1 MDRPNAI
8 QQPTE
13 VLLKEIELEN
23 KIRELLDDTQIYFDY
38 NIVPEPE
45 VMEFPVIKLD
55 LITINKEHNQKFLF
69 HSVKGGSKM
78 EILKTM
84 ITYINEYKKNLE
96 IYEIEW
102 LDIKLHGNQHGS
114 IQTSWF
120 RGNDIFD
127 VLNKFYYEK
136 EKSQFKIFKIKLM
149 PEA

>member
-13 VLLKEIELEN
+13 VLLKEIDLEN
-23 KIRELLDDTQIYFDY
+23 KIREQLDDTQIYFDY
-38 NIVPEPE
+38 NIVPEPDGL
-45 VMEFPVIKLD
+45 EFPIIKLD

-69 HSVKGGSKM
+69 HSVKGGSKI
-78 EILKTM
+78 EILKNM
-84 ITYINEYKKNLE
+84 IAYITDYKKNLE
-96 IYEIEW
+96 IYAIEW
-102 LDIKLHGNQHGS
+102 LDIKRDGVSGN

-120 RGNDIFD
+120 RGNDITD